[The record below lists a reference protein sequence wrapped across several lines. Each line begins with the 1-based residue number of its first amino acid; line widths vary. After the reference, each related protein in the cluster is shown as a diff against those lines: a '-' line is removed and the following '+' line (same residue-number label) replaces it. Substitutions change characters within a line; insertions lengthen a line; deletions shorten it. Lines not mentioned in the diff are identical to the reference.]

1 MMPSYMVLR
10 RLFGILDQFF
20 GLLHTSFRPHTTE
33 VIDALEAFA
42 EPKQRIKEC
51 DNLRSL
57 K

>member
-1 MMPSYMVLR
+1 MPPYMVLR

-20 GLLHTSFRPHTTE
+20 GLLHTSLRPHTTE

-42 EPKQRIKEC
+42 EPKQRIEEC
-51 DNLRSL
+51 DNLRPL